1 MFNVTTGVYES
12 HHSPLTDNPI
22 TVTKQGSGQLDFQ
35 ALLQRVESDAKPDSP
50 KVAETETVSE
60 SRELLAKPKSHQPP
74 HEYEPL
80 PKGCRAP
87 EVSWTIQAMYCEA
100 RAPASNTWQ
109 PDWEAAD
116 SRRTIG
122 GHGDTDG
129 AGRTVLWGDA
139 IRETLAA
146 GEVFETPA
154 GDYQVVT
161 SKWGDLVLRPLD
173 DAWRGAGETF
183 HSLTIAEHH
192 IGVHPKTGEVWY
204 QARV

>member
-1 MFNVTTGVYES
+1 MFNVTTGIYES
-12 HHSPLTDNPI
+12 HHSPFADNPI
-22 TVTKQGSGQLDFQ
+22 SMTQQGSGKLDFQ
-35 ALLQRVESDAKPDSP
+35 ALLQRVESDAKPDLP
-50 KVAETETVSE
+50 RVVEAEAVSE
-60 SRELLAKPKSHQPP
+60 SREPLTKPKSHQPP
-74 HEYEPL
+74 HKYEPL

-87 EVSWTIQAMYCEA
+87 EVSWTLNALYCEP
-100 RAPASNTWQ
+100 RGPASSAWQ
-109 PDWEAAD
+109 PDWEAAN

-139 IRETLAA
+139 SRETLPA
-146 GEVFETPA
+146 GEVFKTPA

-161 SKWGDLVLRPLD
+161 NKWGDLVLRPLD

-183 HSLTIAEHH
+183 RSLTIAEHH

>member
-1 MFNVTTGVYES
+1 MFNVTTGIYES
-12 HHSPLTDNPI
+12 HHSPFADHPA
-22 TVTKQGSGQLDFQ
+22 TVTKQGSGQLEFQ
-35 ALLQRVESDAKPDSP
+35 ALLQKVGSDASPTPP
-50 KVAETETVSE
+50 KVAEAESASV
-60 SRELLAKPKSHQPP
+60 SRESLAKPKTHQMP

-80 PKGCRAP
+80 PEGCRAP

-100 RAPASNTWQ
+100 RGPAPSEWQ
-109 PDWEAAD
+109 PDWEAAA

-129 AGRTVLWGDA
+129 SGNIIFWGDA
-139 IRETLAA
+139 NRDTLAA

-161 SKWGDLVLRPLD
+161 NKWGDLVLRPLD
-173 DAWRGAGETF
+173 DAWRGAGDNF
-183 HSLTIAEHH
+183 RSLTIADHH

-204 QARV
+204 QARA

>member
-1 MFNVTTGVYES
+1 MFNVTTGIYES
-12 HHSPLTDNPI
+12 HHSPFADNP
-22 TVTKQGSGQLDFQ
+22 VSVNGQGSGKLDFQ
-35 ALLQRVESDAKPDSP
+35 TLLQRLESDTKPDSP
-50 KVAETETVSE
+50 KLAETEAVGE
-60 SRELLAKPKSHQPP
+60 NREPLAKPKSHQAP

-100 RAPASNTWQ
+100 RAPASSTWQ
-109 PDWEAAD
+109 PDWEAAQAG
-116 SRRTIG
+116 RTVG

-129 AGRTVLWGDA
+129 WGNPILWTDA
-139 IRETLAA
+139 NRDIRAA

-154 GDYQVVT
+154 GNYQIVT
-161 SKWGDLVLRPLD
+161 NKWGDLVLRPLD

-183 HSLTIAEHH
+183 RSLTVAGHH